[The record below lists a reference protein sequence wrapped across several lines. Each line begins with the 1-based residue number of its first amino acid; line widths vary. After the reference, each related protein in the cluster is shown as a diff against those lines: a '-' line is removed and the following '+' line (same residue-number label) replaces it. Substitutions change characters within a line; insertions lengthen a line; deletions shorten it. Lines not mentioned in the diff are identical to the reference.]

1 MLLDAA
7 AMTDEERIAIAG
19 MKRSGVKAK
28 DIAKRFGISAAMVAK
43 VARECGARCSLDGS
57 QGIGGTQGPSHTS
70 PGSLGARMIWVE
82 MRAMCGSPA
91 VILGNGHR

>member
-28 DIAKRFGISAAMVAK
+28 DIARRFGISTAMVAR
-43 VARECGARCSLDGS
+43 VAKECGARRSLDGRP
-57 QGIGGTQGPSHTS
+57 GLRRHKWAEPHIAGFTGGPDD
-70 PGSLGARMIWVE
+70 LG
-82 MRAMCGSPA
+82 
-91 VILGNGHR
+91 

>member
-43 VARECGARCSLDGS
+43 VAKECGARRNLDGRP
-57 QGIGGTQGPSHTS
+57 GLRWRPLTEPHIAGFTGGPDD
-70 PGSLGARMIWVE
+70 LG
-82 MRAMCGSPA
+82 
-91 VILGNGHR
+91 